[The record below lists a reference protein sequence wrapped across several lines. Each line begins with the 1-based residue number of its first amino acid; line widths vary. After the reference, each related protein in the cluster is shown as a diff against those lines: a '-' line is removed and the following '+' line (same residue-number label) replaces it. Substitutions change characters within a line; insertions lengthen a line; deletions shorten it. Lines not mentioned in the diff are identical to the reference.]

1 MTTILDRRS
10 SARARIFGLKNMD
23 MTRSLF
29 LEEEPKELRSV
40 LESLL
45 GNLADEDVI
54 HLQQP

>member
-1 MTTILDRRS
+1 
-10 SARARIFGLKNMD
+10 MD

-45 GNLADEDVI
+45 GNLADEGVI